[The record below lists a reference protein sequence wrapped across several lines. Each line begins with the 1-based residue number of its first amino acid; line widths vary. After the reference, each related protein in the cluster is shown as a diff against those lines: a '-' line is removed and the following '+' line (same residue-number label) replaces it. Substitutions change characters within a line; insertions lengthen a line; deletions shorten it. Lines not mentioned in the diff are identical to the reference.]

1 MGVPLRYTLE
11 WQDDKNTAFN
21 TAFSPDGT
29 FDQLIIV
36 VDVNTGEII
45 SKEVMTAIHLDVPI
59 STTVKYRRVI
69 ASLFQ

>member
-45 SKEVMTAIHLDVPI
+45 SKEVIKDNNMMLIMEFLKSIFSDRWI
-59 STTVKYRRVI
+59 E
-69 ASLFQ
+69 